1 MRTIKIKS
9 THWLTRSV
17 LLLCLP
23 FGSAAQT
30 MQRRPPVS
38 VPEFTLG
45 VGDSIAVHV
54 ADLDDMPTA
63 PMRIGPNGTLEFPLI
78 GQVQASGLTIDQLR
92 QELVGKLSKYLAA
105 PDITINLAESESRP
119 VSVVGE
125 VSNPG
130 MHQMIGPKR
139 LLDVIS
145 MSGGLKPDAG
155 PMVVVTRQGQW
166 GKLDVG
172 PVIADA
178 ATGTSSTSLPL
189 DSLLALKSPE
199 DNIVMEP
206 GDTVSVPRA
215 ELIYVVG
222 DVHKAG
228 GFELTAHKT
237 SSVTHA
243 VTLAEGLAPD
253 NAAARARILRP
264 APNGDGTM
272 SEIPIDI
279 PKIFAGKA
287 PDIQLFANDVL
298 FVPHS
303 GFKTGSRRAIEAAIG
318 VTSGLLIYR

>member
-1 MRTIKIKS
+1 MK
-9 THWLTRSV
+9 WLASAV
-17 LLLCLP
+17 LLLCPL
-23 FGSAAQT
+23 GSVTQT
-30 MQRRPPVS
+30 IQRRPPVS
-38 VPEFTLG
+38 VPDFTLG
-45 VGDSIAVHV
+45 VGDSLAVHV
-54 ADLDDMPTA
+54 ADLDDMPA
-63 PMRIGPNGTLEFPLI
+63 GPMRIGPNGTLEFPLI
-78 GQVQASGLTIDQLR
+78 GQVQASGLTIDGLR
-92 QELVGKLSKYLAA
+92 QELAGKLKKYLAS
-105 PDITINLAESESRP
+105 PDITINLVESESRP

-139 LLDVIS
+139 LLDVLS

-155 PMVVVTRQGQW
+155 PMIVVTRQGQW

-172 PVIADA
+172 PVTVDEGS
-178 ATGTSSTSLPL
+178 GTSSTSLPL

-228 GFELTAHKT
+228 GFELTAHRT
-237 SSVTHA
+237 VSVTHA

-253 NAAARARILRP
+253 NAASHARVLRP

-318 VTSGLLIYR
+318 ITSGLLIYR